1 MVLFVLSAPLES
13 ALPPSSAPTKSNKI
27 AIIGAGITGLSLA
40 WLLRDRYD
48 VTLFEAAHYAG
59 GHANTVDLPL
69 PSSAQ
74 AVGQAPS
81 TLPVDTGFI
90 VYNQRTYPNLTAL
103 FNQLQVPTQASDM
116 SFAVS
121 LRDNINPRRNLEYSS
136 HPRAL
141 LGQWRNWCQAG
152 YAGMLRDLLRLYRL
166 APQDATDPRFAEM
179 TLGQY
184 VAARGFGQRL
194 LTDHLIPMT
203 AAIWSMPAASTL
215 DFPLPSFMRF
225 CLNHG
230 LLQLR
235 DRPAWRT
242 VTGGSRVYVQRL
254 LADCP
259 RLNLRLNQP
268 VQRVMRLEQ
277 GVQIMTESGPE
288 LFDQVVF
295 AVHGA
300 QILPLLTNPSGREQA
315 VLAAFRTQANQA
327 ILHHDPRLMPRRR
340 LAWAAWNVLAPYRI
354 DAAALKVPTQGDS
367 PAEGVCVTY
376 WMNRLQNLATP
387 AGMAPVLLTLNPIV
401 PPRAELVRGQWCYHH
416 PIMDQ
421 AAIAAQAMLPSIQ
434 GVDRLWFGGAWAGYG
449 FHEDGL
455 NAALAIANQ
464 LGVTAPWQVE
474 NH

>member
-1 MVLFVLSAPLES
+1 M
-13 ALPPSSAPTKSNKI
+13 PPSSAATRTPKI

-48 VTLFEAAHYAG
+48 VTLFEAANYAG

-74 AVGQAPS
+74 AVGQAAS

-121 LRDNINPRRNLEYSS
+121 LQDNINPRRGLEYSS

-141 LGQWRNWCQAG
+141 LGQWRNWCQPG

-166 APQDATDPRFAEM
+166 APQDASDPRFAEM
-179 TLGQY
+179 TLGAY

-242 VTGGSRVYVQRL
+242 VTGGSRNYVQRL

-315 VLAAFRTQANQA
+315 VLSAFRTQANQA
-327 ILHHDPRLMPRRR
+327 ILHHDARLMPRRR
-340 LAWAAWNVLAPYRI
+340 LAWAAWNVLAPYQ
-354 DAAALKVPTQGDS
+354 KQPTPPNTDT
-367 PAEGVCVTY
+367 AEGVCVTY

-387 AGMAPVLLTLNPIV
+387 ANMPPVLVTLNPVV

-416 PIMDQ
+416 PIMDR
-421 AAIAAQAMLPSIQ
+421 AAIAAQAMLPTIQ

-464 LGVTAPWQVE
+464 LGVTAPWQAE
-474 NH
+474 NR

>member
-1 MVLFVLSAPLES
+1 
-13 ALPPSSAPTKSNKI
+13 
-27 AIIGAGITGLSLA
+27 
-40 WLLRDRYD
+40 
-48 VTLFEAAHYAG
+48 
-59 GHANTVDLPL
+59 VDLPL
-69 PSSAQ
+69 PSSPKGDGQ
-74 AVGQAPS
+74 AVS

-121 LRDNINPRRNLEYSS
+121 LQDNINPRRGLEYSS

-141 LGQWRNWCQAG
+141 LGQIRNWCQPG

-166 APQDATDPRFAEM
+166 APQDAGDPRFAEM

-184 VAARGFGQRL
+184 VAARGFGQWL

-225 CLNHG
+225 CPEP
-230 LLQLR
+230 
-235 DRPAWRT
+235 RPVAAAGSASLANGN
-242 VTGGSRVYVQRL
+242 GGSRNYVQRL

-277 GVQIMTESGPE
+277 GVQITTAHKPE
-288 LFDQVVF
+288 LFDQVIF

-315 VLAAFRTQANQA
+315 VLSAFRTQANQA

-340 LAWAAWNVLAPYRI
+340 LAWAAWNVLAPYQQQ
-354 DAAALKVPTQGDS
+354 PT
-367 PAEGVCVTY
+367 PP
-376 WMNRLQNLATP
+376 TP
-387 AGMAPVLLTLNPIV
+387 I
-401 PPRAELVRGQWCYHH
+401 PPREFAS
-416 PIMDQ
+416 PI
-421 AAIAAQAMLPSIQ
+421 
-434 GVDRLWFGGAWAGYG
+434 G
-449 FHEDGL
+449 
-455 NAALAIANQ
+455 
-464 LGVTAPWQVE
+464 
-474 NH
+474 

>member
-1 MVLFVLSAPLES
+1 MS
-13 ALPPSSAPTKSNKI
+13 PSSAATRPPKI

-48 VTLFEAAHYAG
+48 VTLFEAGNYAG

-69 PSSAQ
+69 PSSPKGDGQ
-74 AVGQAPS
+74 AVS

-121 LRDNINPRRNLEYSS
+121 LQDNINPRRGLEYSS
-136 HPRAL
+136 HPQAL
-141 LGQWRNWCQAG
+141 LGQLRNWCQPG

-166 APQDATDPRFAEM
+166 APQDASDPRFAEM

-242 VTGGSRVYVQRL
+242 VTGGSRNYVQRL

-277 GVQIMTESGPE
+277 GVQITTAHKPE
-288 LFDQVVF
+288 LFDQVIF

-315 VLAAFRTQANQA
+315 VLSAFRTQANQA
-327 ILHHDPRLMPRRR
+327 ILHHDARLMPRRR
-340 LAWAAWNVLAPYRI
+340 LAWAAWNVLAPYQQQ
-354 DAAALKVPTQGDS
+354 PTPPTNDTAE
-367 PAEGVCVTY
+367 AEGVCVTY

-387 AGMAPVLLTLNPIV
+387 ANMPPVLVTLNPIV

-416 PIMDQ
+416 PIMDR
-421 AAIAAQAMLPSIQ
+421 AAIAAQAMLPTIQ

-464 LGVTAPWQVE
+464 LGVTAPWQAE
-474 NH
+474 NR